1 LFSTAENDL
10 MVGNMAT
17 IQDKRTPDGP
27 SNLPN
32 FSTLHPTLSIRELIQ
47 IANTFGIDVDVS
59 TLRFW
64 QRQHL
69 VPPPVP
75 GPSPTGRGTR
85 GRYDQFILDRLAFI
99 REVQR
104 KYGMRLEMIREELE
118 HLDKKILQSGNRS
131 PALHYKERLE
141 ELRSKRESEIHQF
154 LFALVAN
161 ALNISPEEISVIVIR
176 RKEGETIRLTEG
188 QPQLSQLRRM

>member
-1 LFSTAENDL
+1 

-17 IQDKRTPDGP
+17 IPDKRTLDGP
-27 SNLPN
+27 SNLPAG
-32 FSTLHPTLSIRELIQ
+32 SSLHPWLSIRELIQ

-59 TLRFW
+59 TLRYW
-64 QRQHL
+64 QRHHL
-69 VPPPVP
+69 VPPPVA
-75 GPSPTGRGTR
+75 GPSPTGRGAR

-118 HLDKKILQSGNRS
+118 RIDKKILQSGNRS

-141 ELRSKRESEIHQF
+141 ELKSKRESDIQRF
-154 LFALVAN
+154 LFALVAR
-161 ALNISPEEISVIVIR
+161 ALNILSEEISVIVIR
-176 RKEGETIRLTEG
+176 RKDGETIRLTEAQLQTG
-188 QPQLSQLRRM
+188 QSKRI